1 MGIFRISSLL
11 LVVAACTA
19 CGDNSNNTS
28 GIADQC
34 NPLGGQGCMLPWPS
48 NAYTKVDATSATG
61 LRVDVPFAAMPTNL
75 DNITV
80 DPTKIN
86 RWDGFSPS
94 GPLLAMFPNGVMR
107 DNLPPFRDP
116 AASLAADS
124 PIVLIDLDTGERAA
138 FFAETDATFINPS
151 DSALIIRPLQRL
163 HEKTH
168 YAVAIT
174 NRVKAADGSALESPP
189 GFIALRDGTT
199 FAHPRFDA
207 TAKNAALM
215 FGTFA
220 GLGIAKTDIVLAW
233 DFTTASDEFL
243 QSDMMAMRAAALPAI
258 GDAGANLSFVAT
270 EAPPIAGIYKAYTG
284 TFKSPNFLTNGE
296 ANDSILVRDPSTGKP
311 VLGGMRDAN
320 FAALVPDCV
329 KTTPGPHTTI
339 VFGHG
344 LLGSAAEYLNDSFT
358 QSLAE
363 QYCFIIVA
371 GDFIGFTSRQVQ
383 LVTLA
388 VNDLNLG
395 YGVTEKLGQSIIDFI
410 ALENVI
416 RGPMSTAPEFQYDGA
431 PVIDPDHTY
440 YVGGS
445 LGGIMGNVFM
455 AYDPNIPRG
464 VLAVPGGTWSMLME
478 RSNAFHI
485 LQPALIG
492 SYNQDPQ
499 VYELNVA
506 LFGMAFEPYDAITTA
521 GNVLKNP
528 LPGVPAKKIL
538 MWYSIGDCLVSN
550 ITTEMVARTMGI
562 GLIGP
567 AVKSVWGLK
576 ENFGPQTDGINVFND
591 HPTPLPSDLNIPPG
605 QDNGT
610 HGGINRKPAAL
621 REVSAFILGDQVAA
635 QTCFASDHVTP
646 VACDCATGA
655 CD

>member
-1 MGIFRISSLL
+1 M
-11 LVVAACTA
+11 AAA
-19 CGDNSNNTS
+19 CGDNSTNNS
-28 GIADQC
+28 GLADQC

-48 NAYTKVDATSATG
+48 NAYTRVDPTSATG
-61 LRVDVPFAAMPTNL
+61 LRVDLPLAAMPTNL
-75 DNITV
+75 DNIVV
-80 DPTKIN
+80 DPTKLN

-94 GPLLAMFPNGVMR
+94 GPLLAMFPKGVLR
-107 DNLPPFRDP
+107 DNLPTWQDP

-124 PIVLIDLDTGERAA
+124 PIVLIDLDTGERTA
-138 FFAETDATFINPS
+138 FFAETDATFLDPS
-151 DSALIIRPLQRL
+151 ESALIIRPLQRL
-163 HEKTH
+163 REKAH

-174 NRVKAADGSALESPP
+174 KRVKAADGSALESPP
-189 GFIALRDGTT
+189 GFAALRDGEP
-199 FAHPRFDA
+199 FAHPRFA
-207 TAKNAALM
+207 VTANSAALM

-220 GLGIAKTDIVLAW
+220 GLGLAKSDIVLAW

-243 QSDMMAMRAAALPAI
+243 QSDLTTMRDAALPAI
-258 GDAGANLSFVAT
+258 GDRGAKLSFVAT
-270 EAPPIAGIYKAYTG
+270 EAPPIAGIYKAFTG
-284 TFKSPNFLTNGE
+284 TFKSPNFLSNGE
-296 ANDSILVRDPSTGKP
+296 ANESVLVRDASTGKP
-311 VLGGMRDAN
+311 VLTGMRDAN

-410 ALENVI
+410 ALENAI
-416 RGPMSTAPEFQYDGA
+416 RGPMSTAPEFQYNGA

-455 AYDPNIPRG
+455 AYDPNILRG

-492 SYNQDPQ
+492 SYNQDPS

-521 GNVLKNP
+521 GNVLKHP
-528 LPGVPAKKIL
+528 LAGVPEKKIL

-567 AVKSVWGLK
+567 AVKSVWGLR
-576 ENFGPQTDGINVFND
+576 ENFGPQSSGINVFDD
-591 HPTPLPSDLNIPPG
+591 HPTPLPSELNIPPG
-605 QDNGT
+605 MDNGT
-610 HGGINRKPAAL
+610 HAGINRKPAAL
-621 REVSAFILGDQVAA
+621 REVSTFILGDQVAA
-635 QTCFASDHVTP
+635 QTCVSAADHVTP
-646 VACDCATGA
+646 VPCDCATGA
-655 CD
+655 CN